1 MSSCIGD
8 VMKQILIAVDS
19 EVLRQALS
27 ESLEGQ
33 FELLTACDG
42 SEALILMQQWRPE
55 VLVIDLSLR
64 ELDGICVLHNAF
76 ALGLRP
82 KVIVLTAYISDYVR
96 NALSNIDISH
106 MMCLPC
112 QLQTLVARILQV
124 ANESELPA
132 ADPLEDVLAMLGFR
146 LNLGSTQ
153 ILREAIRQ
161 YSCDPGMPLTTRL
174 YPSVAQAI
182 GGTAAQVERGIRC
195 AIESA
200 WKHRNDSLWRVYFP
214 PDRRGQIPKPTNA
227 AFIARIA
234 RCLPEKNREAYSSQ
248 KIV

>member
-1 MSSCIGD
+1 
-8 VMKQILIAVDS
+8 MKRILIAVDS
-19 EVLRQALS
+19 DVLRQALS
-27 ESLEGQ
+27 ESLEGRY
-33 FELLTACDG
+33 EILTAGDG
-42 SEALILMQQWRPE
+42 SEALILMHQWQPD

-82 KVIVLTAYISDYVR
+82 KVIALTVYISDYVL
-96 NALSNIDISH
+96 NALSEMEISH
-106 MMCLPC
+106 LIRIPC
-112 QLQTLVARILQV
+112 QLQTLVARIQQV
-124 ANESELPA
+124 TNENELPA
-132 ADPLEDVLAMLGFR
+132 ADPLEDILAMLGFR

-153 ILREAIRQ
+153 ILREAICQ

-182 GGTAAQVERGIRC
+182 DGTAAQVERGIRC

-214 PDRRGQIPKPTNA
+214 PDRSGKIPKPTNA
-227 AFIARIA
+227 AFLARIA
-234 RCLPEKNREAYSSQ
+234 RCLPEKTREAYLHQ